1 MGVRRR
7 KVVCADWLSWLP
19 RPSQPP
25 EYHQS
30 TTNPT
35 DPNPVTRWQAAMAPQ
50 PRACLTLPT
59 VMHVCSAIMNEL
71 RHLHI
76 SLALVAQFAGVK
88 RGVQRP
94 SAPHSSPVQ
103 PEFISELHPCVP
115 MASQP
120 RCWFAKCGELAL
132 RLAQNAAHISH
143 SGVYTATPDGIPAGI
158 PVAPMAC
165 SHGRG
170 FDNDDIRGTRVR
182 AAR

>member
-35 DPNPVTRWQAAMAPQ
+35 EPNPVTRWQAAMAPQ

-120 RCWFAKCGELAL
+120 RCWSASAGSVLSG
-132 RLAQNAAHISH
+132 RLKTPPPNHTITQWCVYSH
-143 SGVYTATPDGIPAGI
+143 SGWDPRRYPCRADGLQP
-158 PVAPMAC
+158 
-165 SHGRG
+165 R
-170 FDNDDIRGTRVR
+170 RRL
-182 AAR
+182 